1 MQINNTGITN
11 NSANSNAGAQKT
23 GASAK
28 PETTGTSGAGTED
41 SVELSQAAK
50 LITELETK
58 IASASSV
65 DTAKVANIKQAI
77 ADGSYSVDA
86 NSIASKMLASDDV
99 L

>member
-11 NSANSNAGAQKT
+11 NTANGNAGAQKT

-28 PETTGTSGAGTED
+28 PEAAGTSGAGTED

-58 IASASSV
+58 IASASGV
-65 DTAKVANIKQAI
+65 DTAKVADIKQAI

-86 NSIASKMLASDDV
+86 NSIASKMLASDD
-99 L
+99 LL